1 MGPFQSFIH
10 MNTTLKMKLASC
22 LFPVMVGLSAL
33 IPGTLKAE
41 GAQKEYTLFDG
52 ANISVNLADKIYPLR
67 DVNGSSWVVVI
78 DGQEKVISAAVTP
91 VNLKIVPSLKL
102 TEESATISGLKR
114 EPAYTFNNDPTVR
127 MTRGLVSAASVSAS
141 YQAVANQAN
150 AVDPSVINTPSAG
163 GNNTTVTANI
173 QGQNASGDAGQVA
186 ASGANA
192 SVDLQ
197 GKQEAAGYDA
207 MSVEF
212 EVTSEKPIPEPY
224 IVTMTKFH
232 PRGTPPGT
240 IQSMVFAKAL
250 EPIGAKASKVKFS
263 EEGFPFDYE
272 VVDFQI
278 HLYNAGVEIA
288 TNTAEK
294 REVMTPDQAF
304 SYVKRSYIEAHKSG
318 TLAAVPVMGD
328 LPPDLGTQ
336 IAAGKYADTVYV
348 KVSKEGLA
356 DRAFA
361 DSRCSKRIEDP
372 YLDSVVKGIRFKPA
386 LAEGV
391 PVEGVAE
398 LNLSRLRI

>member
-41 GAQKEYTLFDG
+41 GAQKEYTLFEG